1 MSAKLRASHRAH
13 KAHCV
18 KTLPQH
24 YQTPQYHQ
32 ESPQGTQR
40 GGLGGGPQGGGQGSQ
55 LCRNLSIFSGGPKV
69 EKPNTTSPTGSMERG
84 GGSSLFSRRSQA
96 KRQWSIQAVKGKVT
110 TSCLWNACK
119 ALTLGTIL
127 IFIGA
132 GMATVGEYR
141 WGGRRQVGW

>member
-1 MSAKLRASHRAH
+1 MSAKLRASQRAH
-13 KAHCV
+13 KSRAV
-18 KTLPQH
+18 KTLSH
-24 YQTPQYHQ
+24 SYQTPQYHHDTTTTTTLAFAG
-32 ESPQGTQR
+32 S
-40 GGLGGGPQGGGQGSQ
+40 GGPTQHVPGQQ

-69 EKPNTTSPTGSMERG
+69 EKSSSQTSLDRG
-84 GGSSLFSRRSQA
+84 NSLFPRRSQA

-132 GMATVGEYR
+132 GMATI
-141 WGGRRQVGW
+141 GG